1 MKKPSISEVAR
12 QNNSNRVSKFASSM
26 VPAAPQVDTPQE
38 EEVKSPALGTVPQ
51 PTGSLTEVIQK
62 GETDFEQGRGT
73 TFTVEQLR
81 ATALPNALPATK
93 GATRKRTASNTLVME
108 DILGTKAPEEETF
121 PKMTRIAEKHH
132 ELLRKIAYQERK
144 PMNTILYN
152 LLEVLDQTYQRN
164 QQNDV

>member
-1 MKKPSISEVAR
+1 MKKPSISDVAR

-26 VPAAPQVDTPQE
+26 IPAAPVVDTPETDEQLP
-38 EEVKSPALGTVPQ
+38 VSNSAPQ
-51 PTGSLTEVIQK
+51 PAGSLMEVIQK
-62 GETDFEQGRGT
+62 GKADFEQGRGT
-73 TFTVEQLR
+73 TFTPDELR
-81 ATALPNALPATK
+81 SVLPPDSVPASK
-93 GATRKRTASNTLVME
+93 GPQRKRTALNTLAMD
-108 DILGTKAPEEETF
+108 DILSNKAPDEESF

-132 ELLRKIAYQERK
+132 ELLRKIAYVHRK